1 MCVHHIGAVLSTSE
15 SMYYQLMHEL
25 YINCNYIQ
33 SHGIG
38 TLNNML
44 LACRISTH
52 LQACFLIVWL
62 PLPFNPEKRQG
73 WRDGGAV
80 SVKEE
85 EEKIK
90 WQGGYE
96 MCA

>member
-1 MCVHHIGAVLSTSE
+1 M
-15 SMYYQLMHEL
+15 
-25 YINCNYIQ
+25 
-33 SHGIG
+33 
-38 TLNNML
+38 NNVL
-44 LACRISTH
+44 LARRICAH

-62 PLPFNPEKRQG
+62 PLPFNQKRKKKKKKLEG

-96 MCA
+96 MCV